1 MKINKILAAGVAAT
15 LAVTSLAAVASAE
28 TKSIPFD
35 METTLGKIT
44 YGGKVSGSQDVTP
57 GDAFKYVEGQIF
69 GVNGAAEDPL
79 VDTNADGNHNY
90 QDIDAFIPL
99 VVTAPAEAL
108 DLIDKAGGLE
118 VTITGK
124 VLGTTTGAL
133 VPETQVVKAVKVKS
147 ATARVIP
154 AQGDP
159 EDTLMNKVNY
169 ILPIYYTDAPGNAF
183 LPERFVQIDNIK
195 VTANGIKDITL
206 TGLDKEDYTKGSTN
220 VGEWNA
226 YALRYNPTFA
236 DTTKHTGGYFAY
248 DVDGVYGYEYT
259 WGTDAVVTV
268 NLFGGV
274 GADAV
279 LYTTTATTKANG
291 SASDGTL
298 AITGVA
304 VTKDDA
310 DEPAAQAGGAAYL
323 GGTLIDE
330 IETLIKP
337 GVRVGWQGKE
347 AKTENHFAFVEKTT
361 NNAIIYRADCW
372 PLSIANAYRADT
384 PAAIGAGAYTKDVN
398 QSYLDSGLGD
408 TPKYFGGLA
417 SQCADFFNKQTNGK
431 IIFKFTANASSDTW
445 KNGGVPST
453 EVGLKNSLAGTAMAL
468 FFNYNQS
475 TGSLISIGE
484 VDAEA
489 ASITFDISNILDD
502 MGGLVKG
509 NISDIYYGLNKG
521 LEYKSDIYGK
531 DKVGYIVESV
541 TLEYDDAPAAVDATT
556 DDDAADDD
564 AAVVV
569 ADDDDD
575 DDVIADDDD
584 DIAADDDIIEDDDDD
599 DDDAGEIIED
609 DDDDDDD
616 VNNDVDYVD
625 ADDDA
630 NPGTGVG
637 LAVIPAIVAGAALVV
652 SKKRK

>member
-15 LAVTSLAAVASAE
+15 LAVTSLSAVVSAE
-28 TKSIPFD
+28 TKSMDFD
-35 METTLGKIT
+35 METTLGKVT

-57 GDAFKYVEGQIF
+57 GDAFKYVEKETF
-69 GVNGAAEDPL
+69 GYKAAGVPEAA
-79 VDTNADGNHNY
+79 VDTNDDGVVNY

-99 VVTAPAEAL
+99 IVDAPDEAL

-133 VPETQVVKAVKVKS
+133 VPETQVVKAVKVAKVTDD
-147 ATARVIP
+147 TAG
-154 AQGDP
+154 AQIADA
-159 EDTLMNKVNY
+159 NY
-169 ILPIYYTDAPGNAF
+169 ILPIYVTDAPGNAF

-195 VTANGIKDITL
+195 VTANGIKDITIA
-206 TGLDKEDYTKGSTN
+206 GLSKAEYNGVSSKVDVWDANALKLNTKSPLYNKDKHE
-220 VGEWNA
+220 
-226 YALRYNPTFA
+226 
-236 DTTKHTGGYFAY
+236 GGYY
-248 DVDGVYGYEYT
+248 VHDVDNVYDYEYT
-259 WGTDAVVTV
+259 WGTDAVVSISLPAVVDGNAVVVYAVSAAADKGDKLEINGTQV
-268 NLFGGV
+268 AL
-274 GADAV
+274 ADANDG
-279 LYTTTATTKANG
+279 TTAK
-291 SASDGTL
+291 
-298 AITGVA
+298 
-304 VTKDDA
+304 
-310 DEPAAQAGGAAYL
+310 
-323 GGTLIDE
+323 GGTLTAE
-330 IETLIKP
+330 IETLIRG
-337 GVRVGWQGKE
+337 GVRVGWQAKE

-361 NNAIIYRADCW
+361 NDAIIYRDDCW
-372 PLSIANAYRADT
+372 LLSGADAYTAGT
-384 PAAIGAGAYTKDVN
+384 PAAIGVGAYTTDVN

-408 TPKYFGGLA
+408 TPRYFGGLA

-431 IIFKFTANASSDTW
+431 IVFKFTANASSDTW

-475 TGSLISIGE
+475 TGSLVSIGE

-489 ASITFDISNILDD
+489 ATITFDISNILDD

-521 LEYKSDIYGK
+521 LTYKSDIYGK
-531 DKVGYIVESV
+531 TKVGYIVEKV
-541 TLEYDDAPAAVDATT
+541 TLQYDDAPAAVDPAT
-556 DDDAADDD
+556 DDDADDD

-575 DDVIADDDD
+575 DDVVADDDVIADDDD
-584 DIAADDDIIEDDDDD
+584 DIAEDDDIIEDDDDD
-599 DDDAGEIIED
+599 DDAGEIIAD

-616 VNNDVDYVD
+616 VNNEVDYVD

-637 LAVIPAIVAGAALVV
+637 LAVIPAIVAAAAAIV